1 VDVMGMLPT
10 SHSAVQS
17 GEGDACVTQPC
28 THKQEKGPPKT
39 AGECV
44 SKHETSHDYIVTKG
58 PVRVLCTV
66 KNAED
71 IRMVYTRRQVYTGT
85 YSGTG

>member
-1 VDVMGMLPT
+1 MHNGDIMGDNVGVMDMLPT

-17 GEGDACVTQPC
+17 GAEDACVTQPC

-44 SKHETSHDYIVTKG
+44 SKHETRHDYIVTKKARARA
-58 PVRVLCTV
+58 V
-66 KNAED
+66 
-71 IRMVYTRRQVYTGT
+71 
-85 YSGTG
+85 